1 MKQPFILIFLFVVI
15 VGGALWL
22 LTRANPEQPVAET
35 ATEIS
40 PAAPEVPTDYVGLSE
55 ADAEALAGAN
65 GVMFRVV
72 ERDGQML
79 PATRDFREGRISAV
93 IESGVVVSYTVESR
107 IPAPSAEDGSN
118 TQDVPAPVVE
128 DDVAGTH
135 DEIIGMTVAEAE
147 VYATANNIPFRIGS
161 VDGES
166 RPVTM
171 DYRPG
176 RITASVVDGLVTEY
190 TVE

>member
-1 MKQPFILIFLFVVI
+1 MKQPVVLIFLSIAI
-15 VGGALWL
+15 VGAAYWL
-22 LTRANPEQPVAET
+22 FTRTTPEQPVAET
-35 ATEIS
+35 ATEIT
-40 PAAPEVPTDYVGLSE
+40 PAAPEVPTDYIGLSE

-79 PATRDFREGRISAV
+79 PTTRDFREGRISAV
-93 IESGVVVSYTVESR
+93 VENGMVVSYTVESMN
-107 IPAPSAEDGSN
+107 PTPSAEEGSN
-118 TQDVPAPVVE
+118 PEDTPASVVE
-128 DDVAGTH
+128 DDVAGIH
-135 DEIIGMTVAEAE
+135 DEIIGMTVADAEA
-147 VYATANNIPFRIGS
+147 YAATNNIPFRIGS